1 MPSISKPCNA
11 RPHDKTILR
20 KLSIPLNRIAH
31 PTAKVQKKQHN
42 TPTPNGRAN
51 ALNHSTKY
59 NFLIFKQKQ
68 TYHHEKAAINQY

>member
-31 PTAKVQKKQHN
+31 PTAKVQKKTTQH
-42 TPTPNGRAN
+42 THTQRQGKR
-51 ALNHSTKY
+51 TKSF
-59 NFLIFKQKQ
+59 NKIQLLDFQ
-68 TYHHEKAAINQY
+68 TKTNISP